1 MMPVVLRCACL
12 LVAAAALSSA
22 WADERPHRRPGL
34 WEITRPS
41 VDAGNPARTTQVCI
55 DARTEAMLRDVGA
68 SFARSTCS
76 STDIH
81 VAQGE
86 IIADAVCELGGSRA
100 SSHTVISF
108 TGDTEYRQRSTTTVD
123 PPLFGRSEVA
133 AEMDGKWLGPCA
145 EGMRPGDM
153 ITAMGKINL
162 ADRVAQQK

>member
-68 SFARSTCS
+68 SFARSIAQMNPRGERLRGFRMDQQSHITCYDRPGGQAGKQAEHNRDTS
-76 STDIH
+76 NSINETH
-81 VAQGE
+81 F
-86 IIADAVCELGGSRA
+86 LGGIHPRIIMIR
-100 SSHTVISF
+100 SS
-108 TGDTEYRQRSTTTVD
+108 GLL
-123 PPLFGRSEVA
+123 P
-133 AEMDGKWLGPCA
+133 
-145 EGMRPGDM
+145 
-153 ITAMGKINL
+153 
-162 ADRVAQQK
+162 